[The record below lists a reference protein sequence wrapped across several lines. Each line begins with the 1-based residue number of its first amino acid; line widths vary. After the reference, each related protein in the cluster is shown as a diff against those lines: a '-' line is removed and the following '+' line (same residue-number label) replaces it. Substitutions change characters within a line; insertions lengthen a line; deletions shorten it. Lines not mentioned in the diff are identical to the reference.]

1 MTVQSNLLFFMS
13 DNHNRDVAGCYGHP
27 LVKTPNIDR
36 IAAAGV
42 RFDNAYCASPLCCP
56 SRAAVATGRFPHQTG
71 YWDNALA
78 YDGKIAS
85 WMHRLRDAG
94 YDVVS
99 VGKLHFRSGED
110 DNGFSEEILP
120 MHILDGKGSVQ
131 TFLRAYDGE
140 RACTTGKRWELYFKR
155 SGVGSTHYQEY
166 DQDITRNAIAWLER
180 NAKKSGRPWAL
191 FVSYISPHPPFTVPK
206 RLYDLYPL
214 DQMPLP
220 PRFSPDE
227 RATHPAAEHHRRIM
241 GTHEMTDENALRHVA
256 ASYFGLVTHVDE
268 QIGQVMQGATALGA
282 LNNTRIVYTSDHGEL
297 FGAHGLLGKAI
308 MYEGAIAVPLLM
320 AGPDIPKGQTAGQL
334 TSHVDLFPTL
344 LESCGVPLAESDA
357 DLRGKSLW
365 PALRGQQ
372 ETRSCFAEFH
382 ANFSKSGAF
391 MLRDGPMKFI
401 YHVGMPAQLF
411 NIAHDPEEANDLV
424 ADGTGVADAKT
435 LEAKLRLICDP
446 EETDARAKADQR
458 AKAQYYGGPAKL
470 ADAETIIFTPPP
482 GVSGAQAGAFDA

>member
-140 RACTTGKRWELYFKR
+140 PACTTGKRWELYFKR

-220 PRFSPDE
+220 PGSARMSAPPI
-227 RATHPAAEHHRRIM
+227 RQRNTIAGSWAPAR
-241 GTHEMTDENALRHVA
+241 
-256 ASYFGLVTHVDE
+256 
-268 QIGQVMQGATALGA
+268 
-282 LNNTRIVYTSDHGEL
+282 
-297 FGAHGLLGKAI
+297 
-308 MYEGAIAVPLLM
+308 
-320 AGPDIPKGQTAGQL
+320 
-334 TSHVDLFPTL
+334 
-344 LESCGVPLAESDA
+344 
-357 DLRGKSLW
+357 
-365 PALRGQQ
+365 
-372 ETRSCFAEFH
+372 
-382 ANFSKSGAF
+382 
-391 MLRDGPMKFI
+391 
-401 YHVGMPAQLF
+401 
-411 NIAHDPEEANDLV
+411 
-424 ADGTGVADAKT
+424 
-435 LEAKLRLICDP
+435 
-446 EETDARAKADQR
+446 
-458 AKAQYYGGPAKL
+458 
-470 ADAETIIFTPPP
+470 
-482 GVSGAQAGAFDA
+482 